1 MSASVPSSRI
11 GAGAREELLQAAGR
25 AIGRVGI
32 DAVRLLDVARE
43 AGMSIGALQ
52 HHFETR
58 DAMVLEAVEAVARAT
73 VETALDAE
81 RAGGD
86 AWSSLVGVVRS
97 LNLTAEPRLDAAT
110 WIELC
115 AVASRDAKYLPAVR
129 SVQDVWREI
138 VERIVDRGIA
148 EGAFAPVLPR
158 ADAVAA
164 IVALCD
170 GVMVAAAA
178 APEGMDVGEVERRV
192 LPATAALLGRP
203 VAQAVDPPR

>member
-1 MSASVPSSRI
+1 VSASAPSPRV
-11 GAGAREELLQAAGR
+11 GAGPREELLEAAGR
-25 AIGRVGI
+25 AIGRAGI
-32 DAVRLLDVARE
+32 DAVRLRDVARE

-73 VETALDAE
+73 VDTAARAE
-81 RAGGD
+81 RDGDD

-115 AVASRDAKYLPAVR
+115 AVASRDEKFMPAVR
-129 SVQDVWREI
+129 SVLEAWHDILR
-138 VERIVDRGIA
+138 RIVDRGVE
-148 EGAFAPVLPR
+148 EGAFAPALPR
-158 ADAVAA
+158 QDAVEA

-178 APEGMDVGEVERRV
+178 EPEGMRPDEVERRV
-192 LPATAALLGRP
+192 LPAAAALLGRR
-203 VAQAVDPPR
+203 PPAAG